1 MRLHR
6 LTITGVGPFR
16 DRQVIDFDELS
27 SSGLFLIDGPTGSGK
42 TTIIDSIVYAL
53 YGVVSGSESDSS
65 RMRSTY
71 CGPNDPTGVA
81 CEFSVNGRRHL
92 ITRVPKDAPDPE
104 NPTKAPARA
113 TKQVLTEFAPDGSTV
128 IVLTAKR
135 EVDDHIESLVGMT
148 ADQCRQLVVLP
159 QGQFADLL
167 RKTPTERLNSLA
179 SLLDDGFL
187 KHVQDDLSRQ
197 GETAKA
203 ERSDADTNVVHAAQQ
218 CFGRL
223 RPYLEGLSGA
233 PEVDFTDPAIADDDR
248 LAALNWLLDGISTEA
263 TAAAKQQAELTSIVA
278 DRTATSIAAHQVA
291 EVLGQVGTAQE
302 QLRQLLLTL
311 ADEDREVAL
320 ADVAARIG
328 ELRIFEGKITAHAEW
343 EARGAARAKDRAALL
358 AEQEGAAKRASDLRQ
373 QQDELPG
380 RRADV
385 EHRKKGGQLAAAGL
399 KVANQ
404 EVVRLTALLVKA
416 RELSES
422 ESSLAEHEKQAR
434 SAEEASAAAQHRA
447 DVARRDW
454 EALVSRQR
462 QERAADLASTL
473 AKGGPCPVCG
483 STEHPTPAHPAEDS
497 ILISDDDV
505 EQAKGRADATRREA
519 ADLVAGLREI
529 HGLVAKARSEVDSL
543 RGALDGSGAVDIER
557 ALADARALKA
567 AAEQATSDLLAIE
580 AELAAL
586 SDAERT
592 LAAQIADEYAHAAR
606 VEATIA
612 ERDAS
617 ESKRQEEIRHLIGE
631 ADSATALL
639 HQTHDRIS
647 TLGQLQQAQATLTE
661 ALATVPAELRN
672 QSLDDA
678 RRKATAAQDALAK
691 ALDEQAVAADRA
703 TTLAT
708 LFAEAV
714 PLSKQFEAALH
725 NRHGVRERTRP
736 AVDLANLVTAN
747 NSRRLPLTAYALQR
761 RFASVL
767 AAASVHLERMSSGK
781 FTFELNEETSKGHS
795 GLGILLVDAWTGH
808 SQEPRSLSGGETF
821 YASLALA
828 LGLADV
834 VKGEIAGSALE
845 TLFVDEGFGSLDQ
858 GTLYQ
863 VLDQL
868 DQLRSG
874 RRAVGVISH
883 VTEMKESIP
892 DRLEVR
898 RQADST
904 STVSRPNATITP

>member
-113 TKQVLTEFAPDGSTV
+113 TKQVLTEFAQDGSTL
-128 IVLTAKR
+128 IILTRKR
-135 EVDDHIESLVGMT
+135 EVDDHIETLVGMT

-167 RKTPTERLNSLA
+167 RKTPTERLDSLA

-187 KHVQDDLSRQ
+187 KLVQDDLRHQ
-197 GETAKA
+197 GETATA
-203 ERSDADTNVVHAAQQ
+203 QRQQADTRVANAAQQ
-218 CFGRL
+218 CFGKL
-223 RPYLEGLSGA
+223 RAHIEGLSVA
-233 PEVDFTDPAIADDDR
+233 PEVDFTDPAIPDERR
-248 LAALNWLLDGISTEA
+248 LASLHSLLDAVSTEA
-263 TAAAKQQAELTSIVA
+263 AEAAKQQESLATIVSTRREASISA
-278 DRTATSIAAHQVA
+278 RHVA
-291 EVLGQVGTAQE
+291 EVLGAVGAAQSH
-302 QLRQLLLTL
+302 LRELQQSLP
-311 ADEDREVAL
+311 DEDRDVAL
-320 ADVAARIG
+320 ADVPSRIG
-328 ELRIFEGKITAHAEW
+328 ELRIFEGMLTAHAEW
-343 EARGAARAKDRAALL
+343 ESLSAARAMDRAALI
-358 AEQEGAAKRASDLRQ
+358 AQQEASAQRTGELLQ
-373 QQDELPG
+373 QQDGLPA

-385 EHRKKGGQLAAAGL
+385 EDRKRAGQLAAASL
-399 KVANQ
+399 KVASQ
-404 EVVRLTALLVKA
+404 EVARLTALTAKA
-416 RELSES
+416 RELSAS
-422 ESSLAEHEKQAR
+422 ESTLYEREQQ
-434 SAEEASAAAQHRA
+434 AAAAETARIA
-447 DVARRDW
+447 ANDVAEAARRDW

-483 STEHPTPAHPAEDS
+483 STEHPTPAHLAEDS
-497 ILISDDDV
+497 TLISDDDV
-505 EQAKGRADATRREA
+505 EQAKRRADATRSRA

-529 HGLVAKARSEVDSL
+529 HGLVALARSEVDSL

-557 ALADARALKA
+557 ALADAKALKS
-567 AAEQATSDLLAIE
+567 AAEQAASDLLAID
-580 AELAAL
+580 AELAAI
-586 SDAERT
+586 SDAGQT
-592 LAAQIADEYAHAAR
+592 LAAQIADEQARAAS
-606 VEATIA
+606 VAATIA

-617 ESKRQEEIRHLIGE
+617 EAKRREEIRLLIGE

-639 HQTHDRIS
+639 QQTRDRIGILS
-647 TLGQLQQAQATLTE
+647 QLQQAQAALTE
-661 ALATVPAELRN
+661 ALATVPEDLRGL
-672 QSLDDA
+672 SLSDA
-678 RRKATAAQDALAK
+678 RLKDTVAQDALTK
-691 ALDEQAVAADRA
+691 ALDEHAVAADRA

-708 LFAEAV
+708 LAAEAK
-714 PLSKQFEAALH
+714 PLSEEFETALSK
-725 NRHGVRERTRP
+725 RKTVREQTKP
-736 AVDLANLVTAN
+736 AVNLANLVAAN

-795 GLGILLVDAWTGH
+795 GLGILLIDAWTGH

-834 VKGEIAGSALE
+834 VMGEVAGSALE

-883 VTEMKESIP
+883 VTEMKEIP